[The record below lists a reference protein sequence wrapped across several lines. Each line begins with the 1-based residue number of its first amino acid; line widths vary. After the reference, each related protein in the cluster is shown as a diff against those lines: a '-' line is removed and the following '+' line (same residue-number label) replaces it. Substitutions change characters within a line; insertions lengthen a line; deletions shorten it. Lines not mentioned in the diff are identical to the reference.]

1 MKNSF
6 LYLPER
12 TISLRDFGE
21 TLAATKSLFKAHRTI
36 LVKSQNLLI
45 LYASILAA
53 RDLNISL
60 YVCPFSL
67 SDVQVQELAIKWN
80 GSSYFGEKTILET
93 PIAEKKNK
101 IPHLGIFTSA
111 TTGEPKIALHRW
123 EAIESSSHFVPQEL
137 HQQTWLLSYAPWG
150 YAGLQVF
157 FSAWNSHGSIYYR
170 AKQFKDICQDM
181 VKHAVTV
188 VSATPTFWK
197 MLIGAWPQGLK
208 VPFLL
213 QATLGGEIVDQS
225 VIDLIDAFFH
235 PCHLTHIYAS
245 TEAGTAIVV
254 SDRLAGFPLSALEKH
269 SKNGVRLRI
278 IDNELQVFS
287 PVGMENYVEQIHPKT
302 GAWIKTSDLVQIKEG
317 RVYFLGRTDGRINIG
332 GRKVCPEEVEQALN
346 ALDNIEDCLVYE
358 KKSPIVGNLIGA
370 DVIIK
375 GSEEFNSIEIKQK
388 LKNLLE
394 EYKIP
399 HIIRRV
405 DHFAISS
412 TGKKIRT
419 ST

>member
-1 MKNSF
+1 MKDDF
-6 LYLPER
+6 LYLEGN
-12 TISLRDFGE
+12 SVSFSDFE
-21 TLAATKSLFKAHRTI
+21 KAVASTKNLFTSHHTI
-36 LVKSQNLLI
+36 LVKSQNLLT

-53 RDLNISL
+53 KELNISL
-60 YVCPFSL
+60 YVCPSYFN
-67 SDVQVQELAIKWN
+67 DEQVQELALQLN
-80 GSSYFGEKTILET
+80 GSCYFGEILE
-93 PIAEKKNK
+93 PPVKEQEDK
-101 IPHLGIFTSA
+101 IPHLGIFTSG
-111 TTGEPKIALHRW
+111 TTGAPKIALHRW
-123 EAIESSSHFVPQEL
+123 DAIESSSHFVPEEL
-137 HQQTWLLSYAPWG
+137 HNQTWLLSYAPSG

-157 FSAWNSHGSIYYR
+157 FSAWNSGGSIYYR
-170 AKQFKDICQDM
+170 ANQFKDVCQDM
-181 VKHAVTV
+181 VNYGVTV

-197 MLIGAWPQGLK
+197 MLIGAWPKNLK

-235 PCHLTHIYAS
+235 PRQLTHIYAS

-254 SDRLAGFPLSALEKH
+254 SDRLAGFPLAALEKVK
-269 SKNGVRLRI
+269 KNGVALRVV
-278 IDNELQVFS
+278 DHELQIFS
-287 PVGMENYVEQIHPKT
+287 PVGMENNEE
-302 GAWIKTSDLVQIKEG
+302 WIKTGDLVQIKEG

-332 GRKVCPEEVEQALN
+332 GRKVCPEEIEQALN
-346 ALDNIEDCLVYE
+346 SLESVEDCLVYE
-358 KKSPIVGNLIGA
+358 KKSPIVGNLISA
-370 DVIIK
+370 DVITK
-375 GSEEFNSIEIKQK
+375 DSLEVNVLEMKQK

-419 ST
+419 

>member
-1 MKNSF
+1 MRNDF
-6 LYLPER
+6 LYLPEQ
-12 TISLRDFGE
+12 TISLKDFEE
-21 TLAATKSLFKAHRTI
+21 TLAATKSLFKVHHTI
-36 LVKSQNLLI
+36 LVKSQNLLT

-60 YVCPFSL
+60 YICPFSL
-67 SDVQVQELAIKWN
+67 SDMQVQELTIKWN
-80 GSSYFGEKTILET
+80 GSFYFGEKIET
-93 PIAEKKNK
+93 PTAEKENK
-101 IPHLGIFTSA
+101 IPCLGIFTSA

-123 EAIESSSHFVPQEL
+123 EAVESSSQFVPQKL
-137 HQQTWLLSYAPWG
+137 HQQTWLLSYAPWS

-157 FSAWNSHGSIYYR
+157 FSAWNSQGSIYYR

-181 VKHAVTV
+181 VKYAVTV

-197 MLIGAWPQGLK
+197 MLIGAWPQDLK

-225 VIDLIDAFFH
+225 VIDLINAFFH
-235 PCHLTHIYAS
+235 PRHLTHIYAS

-254 SDRLAGFPLSALEKH
+254 SDRLAGFPLSALEKQN
-269 SKNGVRLRI
+269 KNGVMLRI
-278 IDNELQVFS
+278 IDDELQIFS
-287 PVGMENYVEQIHPKT
+287 PLGMENYVEEVHPKT
-302 GAWIKTSDLVQIKEG
+302 GAWIKTGDLVQKKEG

-332 GRKVCPEEVEQALN
+332 GRKVCPEEIEQALN
-346 ALDNIEDCLVYE
+346 SLDDVEDCLVYE
-358 KKSPIVGNLIGA
+358 KKSPIVGNLIAA
-370 DVIIK
+370 DVVIK
-375 GSEEFNSIEIKQK
+375 GSKQFNSREIKQK
-388 LKNLLE
+388 LKKLLE

-419 ST
+419 LT

>member
-1 MKNSF
+1 MKHDF
-6 LYLPER
+6 LYLPEQ
-12 TISLRDFGE
+12 TVSLKDFEE
-21 TLAATKSLFKAHRTI
+21 TLAATKSLFKTHHTI
-36 LVKSQNLLI
+36 LIKSQDLLI

-53 RDLNISL
+53 KSLDISL
-60 YVCPFSL
+60 YICPFSL
-67 SDVQVQELAIKWN
+67 SNKQVQDLAIAWN
-80 GSSYFGEKTILET
+80 GLCYFGEKTILET
-93 PIAEKKNK
+93 PVAEKANK
-101 IPHLGIFTSA
+101 IPCLGIFTSA

-137 HQQTWLLSYAPWG
+137 HEQVWLLSYAPWG
-150 YAGLQVF
+150 YAGLQIF

-170 AKQFKDICQDM
+170 AKQFKDICQDI
-181 VKHAVTV
+181 VKFGVTV

-197 MLIGAWPQGLK
+197 MLIGAWPKGLK
-208 VPFLL
+208 VPLLL

-235 PCHLTHIYAS
+235 PRHLTHIYAS

-269 SKNGVRLRI
+269 SKNGVQLRI

-287 PVGMENYVEQIHPKT
+287 PVGMEKYIEQINPET
-302 GAWIKTSDLVQIKEG
+302 GAWIKTGDLVQIKEG
-317 RVYFLGRTDGRINIG
+317 RAYFLGRTDGRINIG
-332 GRKVCPEEVEQALN
+332 GMKVCPEEVEQALN
-346 ALDNIEDCLVYE
+346 SLDNVEDCLVYE

-375 GSEEFNSIEIKQK
+375 DSEEFNSIEIKQK
-388 LKNLLE
+388 LKKLLE

-405 DHFAISS
+405 DHLAISS